1 MRKQENVIIMLN
13 KLRTAKT
20 VRNLEEESDVLY
32 KELVQTRKEMVS
44 LQENMEKEIF
54 NIIKN
59 IKTLKDNNKIVELS
73 RYIDAQYEILKNDL
87 SEDYQSNRQAIIKI
101 IM

>member
-1 MRKQENVIIMLN
+1 MSKKENVIIMLN
-13 KLRTAKT
+13 KLKTANT
-20 VRNLEEESDVLY
+20 VRNLNEESNILY

-54 NIIKN
+54 KIIDT
-59 IKTLKDNNKIVELS
+59 IKILKDNNNLEELS
-73 RYIDAQYEILKNDL
+73 RYIDIQHLILKNDL

>member
-1 MRKQENVIIMLN
+1 MSKQENVIIMLN
-13 KLRTAKT
+13 KLKTAKT

>member
-1 MRKQENVIIMLN
+1 MNKQENVIIMLN

>member
-1 MRKQENVIIMLN
+1 MSKQENVIIMLN
-13 KLRTAKT
+13 KLRTART
-20 VRNLEEESDVLY
+20 VKNLEEESDVLY

>member
-1 MRKQENVIIMLN
+1 MSKQENVIIMLN

-87 SEDYQSNRQAIIKI
+87 SDNDQEDRQVTIKI
-101 IM
+101 FK

>member
-1 MRKQENVIIMLN
+1 MSKQENVIIMLN
-13 KLRTAKT
+13 KLRTART
-20 VRNLEEESDVLY
+20 VKNLEEESDVLY
-32 KELVQTRKEMVS
+32 KELVQTRKEMIS

-101 IM
+101 LM

>member
-1 MRKQENVIIMLN
+1 MSKKENVIIMLN
-13 KLRTAKT
+13 KLKTANT
-20 VRNLEEESDVLY
+20 VRNLNEESNILY

-54 NIIKN
+54 KIIDT
-59 IKTLKDNNKIVELS
+59 IKILKDNNNLEELS
-73 RYIDAQYEILKNDL
+73 RYIDIQHLILKNDL
-87 SEDYQSNRQAIIKI
+87 SEDYQSNRQAIIEI